1 MFEKEKKCSGGG
13 VPLQKKDI
21 KELSE
26 THFAMKKM
34 GLY

>member
-1 MFEKEKKCSGGG
+1 MFKEENKCSGGG
-13 VPLQKKDI
+13 VSLKKNI

>member
-1 MFEKEKKCSGGG
+1 MFEEENKYSGGG
-13 VPLQKKDI
+13 VSLKKNI